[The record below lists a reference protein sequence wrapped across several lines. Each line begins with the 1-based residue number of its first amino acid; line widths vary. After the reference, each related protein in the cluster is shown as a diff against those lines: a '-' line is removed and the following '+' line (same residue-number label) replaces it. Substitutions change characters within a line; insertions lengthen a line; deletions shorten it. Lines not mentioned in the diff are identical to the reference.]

1 MSKDRY
7 RLIED
12 AYAEGFA
19 SGEQNQMFQGSFFSG
34 FGSPTPPRR
43 PFRRP
48 HG

>member
-7 RLIED
+7 RLIEE

-19 SGEQNQMFQGSFFSG
+19 SGEQSSMFQGSIFTG
-34 FGSPTPPRR
+34 FDSPTPPRR
-43 PFRRP
+43 LFRRP